1 MLRHCYGCLHEAADG
16 HIIVRD
22 EVQRLRNRLH
32 FIYSVRDTQLNTAFD
47 QNNGRSRDVP
57 EYSCTGGISSS
68 PVSGVPLLQVSGTLC
83 KKRAA
88 IWL

>member
-1 MLRHCYGCLHEAADG
+1 MRCKDCAIDYTLYKASETP
-16 HIIVRD
+16 
-22 EVQRLRNRLH
+22 
-32 FIYSVRDTQLNTAFD
+32 SSNTAFE